1 MAMTVTP
8 GTRLYST
15 VCSTELITVKAPAGE
30 VDLTIGGAPA
40 GTAPPEARDE
50 SALVE
55 GQDAGAA
62 IGKRYVNE
70 DETLEVLCTKAG
82 PGVPAI
88 GGTVL
93 TIKGAK
99 PLPSSD

>member
-1 MAMTVTP
+1 MALTVTP

-15 VCSTELITVKAPAGE
+15 VCSTELIAVKAPAGE
-30 VDLTIGGAPA
+30 VELNIGGAPA
-40 GTAPPEARDE
+40 ATTPPEARDE
-50 SALVE
+50 SALAQ

-70 DETLEVLCTKAG
+70 DETLELLCTKAG
-82 PGVPAI
+82 PGVPAV
-88 GGTVL
+88 GGTVM